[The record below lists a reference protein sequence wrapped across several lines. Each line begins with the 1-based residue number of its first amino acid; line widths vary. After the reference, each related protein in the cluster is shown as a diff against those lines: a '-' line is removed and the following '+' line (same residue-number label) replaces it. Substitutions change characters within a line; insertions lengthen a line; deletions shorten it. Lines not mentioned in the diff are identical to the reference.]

1 MKYFTFVLPL
11 ILLFAGSLYSKTY
24 TLRIVENE
32 FSSLHL
38 SPEIKAE
45 NINLPY
51 PLTPRQYENIDSDHA
66 EEFQINLPLNENI
79 CVFDASSLNKDG
91 KIWLREKS
99 REISLGKITDDKFS
113 LKIKIAETCESK
125 DAESKLEEDDEGS
138 GISASANLA
147 ISLNTPTLVAL
158 AKKTSVRDESTFIL
172 GDIPLIGRLFS
183 SKKQNSSYL
192 FIMAILTENEDGGAR
207 Q

>member
-1 MKYFTFVLPL
+1 MKYPTFVLSL
-11 ILLFAGSLYSKTY
+11 ILIFAGSLYSKTY

-32 FSSLHL
+32 FANLHL
-38 SPEIKAE
+38 PPEIRAE

-51 PLTPRQYENIDSDHA
+51 SLTPKQYENIDSDLA
-66 EEFQINLPLNENI
+66 KEFQISLPINEHI
-79 CVFDASSLNKDG
+79 CVYDTLSLNKDG

-99 REISLGKITDDKFS
+99 REMSLGKITDDKFS

-183 SKKQNSSYL
+183 SKKQSSSYL

>member
-32 FSSLHL
+32 FSSLNL
-38 SPEIKAE
+38 PTEIRAE

-51 PLTPRQYENIDSDHA
+51 PLTPKQYENIDSDLA

-113 LKIKIAETCESK
+113 LKIKIAETCEAK
-125 DAESKLEEDDEGS
+125 DAESKLEEDDEGA
-138 GISASANLA
+138 GISASANIA